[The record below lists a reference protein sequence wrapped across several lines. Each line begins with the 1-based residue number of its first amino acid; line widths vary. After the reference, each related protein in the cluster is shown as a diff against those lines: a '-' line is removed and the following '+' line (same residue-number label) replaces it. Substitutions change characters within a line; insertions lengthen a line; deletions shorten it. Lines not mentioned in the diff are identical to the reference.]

1 MSETDV
7 IKYISDNMVNFSKR
21 QRQLAEFI
29 LDHLDKAAYMTA
41 LQLGKA
47 AGVSES
53 TSVRFAA
60 ELGFGRYHDFQKSM
74 REAARNQL
82 NSMQRMEIATERIGN
97 DDVLSSVLKSDVE
110 KILVTLNEIDRAQFS
125 AAVDTLLKADNI
137 YITGVRS
144 AAALANFTGFYF
156 NLLFD
161 NVKLINTTGADD
173 IFEQLLRIGKN
184 DAVLGMS
191 FPRYS
196 KNTVDALEYAAKC
209 GASVIGIT
217 DSKKSPIVKYS
228 KYCLIARSDMDSF
241 VDSLV
246 APLSVVNALIVTIG
260 MKKKQEAMS
269 TFEKL
274 EKIWAEYEVYDKE

>member
-125 AAVDTLLKADNI
+125 AAVDTLLKAENI
-137 YITGVRS
+137 SKTFSSRSPEAARNIS
-144 AAALANFTGFYF
+144 AAFGIVSQIAPYWISASFTG
-156 NLLFD
+156 
-161 NVKLINTTGADD
+161 A
-173 IFEQLLRIGKN
+173 
-184 DAVLGMS
+184 
-191 FPRYS
+191 
-196 KNTVDALEYAAKC
+196 
-209 GASVIGIT
+209 
-217 DSKKSPIVKYS
+217 
-228 KYCLIARSDMDSF
+228 
-241 VDSLV
+241 
-246 APLSVVNALIVTIG
+246 
-260 MKKKQEAMS
+260 
-269 TFEKL
+269 
-274 EKIWAEYEVYDKE
+274 